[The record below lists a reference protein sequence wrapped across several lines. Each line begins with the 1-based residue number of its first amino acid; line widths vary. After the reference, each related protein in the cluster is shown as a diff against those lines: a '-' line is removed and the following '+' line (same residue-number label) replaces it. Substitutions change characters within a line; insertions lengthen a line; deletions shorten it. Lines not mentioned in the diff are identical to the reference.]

1 MPWTRH
7 RSASSENAPVG
18 RKILGFAWVAGMALV
33 GYTGLVVTTGSPAES
48 QMQDTSLQTVLPE
61 DDAPGLPGTMG
72 SRPLRDR
79 DGRVMGAAARGWASW
94 YGPEL
99 HGEPTASGEPFDM
112 HALTAAHRTLPLGS
126 YAEVRNMTNGKTV
139 MVRINDRGPFTKG
152 RAIDVSHAA
161 ARQLGLIARGHGT
174 VELALLD

>member
-18 RKILGFAWVAGMALV
+18 RKILGFAWVAGLALL
-33 GYTGLVVTTGSPAES
+33 GYTGLVVTTGGPAES
-48 QMQDTSLQTVLPE
+48 QMRGTSLQTALPE
-61 DDAPGLPGTMG
+61 DDAPGLPGTLG

-79 DGRVMGAAARGWASW
+79 EGRVMDAAARGWASW

-126 YAEVRNMTNGKTV
+126 YAEVRNLTNGKTV
-139 MVRINDRGPFTKG
+139 MVRINDRGPFPAE
-152 RAIDVSHAA
+152 RVIDLSHAA
-161 ARQLGLIARGHGT
+161 AGEIDMLRSGSAL
-174 VELALLD
+174 VEVVPL

>member
-7 RSASSENAPVG
+7 RPASSENAPVR
-18 RKILGFAWVAGMALV
+18 RKILGFAWVAGMALL
-33 GYTGLVVTTGSPAES
+33 GYTGLVVGTGGPAES
-48 QMQDTSLQTVLPE
+48 QMQDASLQTVLPE
-61 DDAPGLPGTMG
+61 DDAPGLPGKLG

-79 DGRVMGAAARGWASW
+79 EGRVLGAASRGWASW

-126 YAEVRNMTNGKTV
+126 YAEVRNLTNGKTV
-139 MVRINDRGPFTKG
+139 MVRINDRGPLPQD
-152 RAIDVSHAA
+152 RVIDLSHAA
-161 ARQLGLIARGHGT
+161 AGRIDMLRSGSAL
-174 VELALLD
+174 VEVVPL

>member
-72 SRPLRDR
+72 SRPLRDQ

-94 YGPEL
+94 YGSEL

-112 HALTAAHRTLPLGS
+112 NALTAAHRTLPLGS
-126 YAEVRNMTNGKTV
+126 YAEIRNMTNGKTV
-139 MVRINDRGPFTKG
+139 MVRINDRGPFPAE
-152 RAIDVSHAA
+152 RVIDLSHAA
-161 ARQLGLIARGHGT
+161 AGKIDMLKTGSAL
-174 VELALLD
+174 VEVVPL

>member
-1 MPWTRH
+1 M
-7 RSASSENAPVG
+7 
-18 RKILGFAWVAGMALV
+18 AGLALV
-33 GYTGLVVTTGSPAES
+33 GYTGLVVATGSPAES
-48 QMQDTSLQTVLPE
+48 QMQDTSLRTVLPE

-126 YAEVRNMTNGKTV
+126 YAEVRNLTNGKTV
-139 MVRINDRGPFTKG
+139 MVRINDRGPFPAE
-152 RAIDVSHAA
+152 RVIDLSHAA
-161 ARQLGLIARGHGT
+161 AGKIDMLKSGSALVEVVPLEGLIPLGAPASCRPLT
-174 VELALLD
+174 

>member
-7 RSASSENAPVG
+7 HSASSENAPVR

-33 GYTGLVVTTGSPAES
+33 GYTGLVVATGSPAES
-48 QMQDTSLQTVLPE
+48 QMRDTSLQAVLPE

-112 HALTAAHRTLPLGS
+112 NALTAAHRTLPLGS
-126 YAEVRNMTNGKTV
+126 YAEVRNLTNGKTV
-139 MVRINDRGPFTKG
+139 MVRINDRGPFPAD
-152 RAIDVSHAA
+152 RVIDLSHAA
-161 ARQLGLIARGHGT
+161 AGKIDMLRTGSAL
-174 VELALLD
+174 VEVVPL

>member
-7 RSASSENAPVG
+7 RPASSENAPVR

-33 GYTGLVVTTGSPAES
+33 GYTGLVVATGSPAES
-48 QMQDTSLQTVLPE
+48 QMGNTSLQTALPE
-61 DDAPGLPGTMG
+61 DDVPALPGKMG

-99 HGEPTASGEPFDM
+99 HGELTASGEPFDM
-112 HALTAAHRTLPLGS
+112 NALTAAHRTLPLGS
-126 YAEVRNMTNGKTV
+126 YAEVRNLTNGKTV
-139 MVRINDRGPFTKG
+139 MVRINDRGPFPQD
-152 RAIDVSHAA
+152 RVIDLSHAA
-161 ARQLGLIARGHGT
+161 AGKIDMLRAGSAL
-174 VELALLD
+174 VEVVPL